1 MMILRHVT
9 KIEKCIL
16 TILWKILYSVVCCLL
31 TAFTS
36 GCNVNNFRIFESTG
50 NSIIFFVKDEIIN
63 DHPESEINIT
73 IPQNFTTKEVIL
85 KLNQFNLKKLKPLIS
100 TTLNQKKTQNK
111 SLSNFWI
118 LKKTASK
125 EIYEA
130 CQFSTLYHFNSYNP
144 QLYKKCKNGI
154 LSNSIF
160 ISTFCCYSENII
172 FENAFI
178 QILLNYSEY
187 FRSRPPPTLFKIY
200 LFF

>member
-31 TAFTS
+31 IAFTS
-36 GCNVNNFRIFESTG
+36 GCNVNNFRIFESPG

-118 LKKTASK
+118 SV
-125 EIYEA
+125 
-130 CQFSTLYHFNSYNP
+130 
-144 QLYKKCKNGI
+144 
-154 LSNSIF
+154 
-160 ISTFCCYSENII
+160 
-172 FENAFI
+172 
-178 QILLNYSEY
+178 
-187 FRSRPPPTLFKIY
+187 
-200 LFF
+200 